1 MSDLLNR
8 VAVALTFD
16 FDGFTNWLW
25 SLDARTPGPLS
36 RGEYDRVGARRTL
49 ALLREYGIRA
59 TFFTPGAN
67 AMVFP
72 KIVEAIVAEG
82 HELAHHGWA
91 HEHPAQIPRDEE
103 RRALE
108 RGLEALERVGGTRPT
123 GYRSPGVDNS
133 AFTVELLVEHGF
145 EYDSSLSGSDYEP
158 YWCRVGDVWSKD
170 EPYQFGRPVRLVEL
184 PFSHNLNDFTYLMP
198 VMAPAHLAGNTS
210 PSTVLEIWKGDFDYL
225 HDRIGAGL
233 LVLTMHP
240 QVIGRGHRLEMLRA
254 FLEHVRS
261 RPNAVFTVCR
271 DFSRDWA
278 AGKEPSLPPDC
289 GPTR

>member
-1 MSDLLNR
+1 
-8 VAVALTFD
+8 
-16 FDGFTNWLW
+16 
-25 SLDARTPGPLS
+25 
-36 RGEYDRVGARRTL
+36 
-49 ALLREYGIRA
+49 
-59 TFFTPGAN
+59 
-67 AMVFP
+67 
-72 KIVEAIVAEG
+72 
-82 HELAHHGWA
+82 
-91 HEHPAQIPRDEE
+91 
-103 RRALE
+103 
-108 RGLEALERVGGTRPT
+108 
-123 GYRSPGVDNS
+123 
-133 AFTVELLVEHGF
+133 
-145 EYDSSLSGSDYEP
+145 
-158 YWCRVGDVWSKD
+158 
-170 EPYQFGRPVRLVEL
+170 
-184 PFSHNLNDFTYLMP
+184 LNDFTYLMP